1 MSKILAIDYGTKR
14 TGFAISDESKIFAF
28 GLSTQ
33 ETKNNITY
41 LETLIPKEKIDT
53 IVIGIPKKLN
63 NELAEIVPKIELF
76 KRQLKNKF
84 PDVKIVDIDERFT
97 SKMAFQSMIDNGMKK
112 KDRQNKAL
120 VDEISATIILQ
131 NYLELTS
138 NSQ

>member
-33 ETKNNITY
+33 ETKNNISY
-41 LETLIPKEKIDT
+41 LETIIPKEKIDT

-84 PDVKIVDIDERFT
+84 PDVKIIDMDERFT
-97 SKMAFQSMIDNGMKK
+97 SKMAFQSMIDSGMKK

-131 NYLELTS
+131 NFLETL
-138 NSQ
+138 

>member
-1 MSKILAIDYGTKR
+1 MKILAIDYGTKR
-14 TGFAISDESKIFAF
+14 TGFAISDDNKIFAF

-33 ETKNNITY
+33 ETKNNLTY
-41 LETLIPKEKIDT
+41 LQLIVPKEKIDT
-53 IVIGIPKKLN
+53 IVIGIPKHLN

-76 KRQLKNKF
+76 KRQINNKF
-84 PDVKIVDIDERFT
+84 PEIQIVDVDERFT

-131 NYLELTS
+131 SFLETL
-138 NSQ
+138 

>member
-1 MSKILAIDYGTKR
+1 MKILAIDYGTKR
-14 TGFAISDESKIFAF
+14 TGFAISDERKIFAF

-33 ETKNNITY
+33 ESKNNISY
-41 LETLIPKEKIDT
+41 LEILIPKEKIDT

-84 PDVKIVDIDERFT
+84 PDVMIVDADERFT
-97 SKMAFQSMIDNGMKK
+97 SKMAFRSMIDNGMKK
-112 KDRQNKAL
+112 KDRQNKGL

-131 NYLELTS
+131 SFLETL
-138 NSQ
+138 